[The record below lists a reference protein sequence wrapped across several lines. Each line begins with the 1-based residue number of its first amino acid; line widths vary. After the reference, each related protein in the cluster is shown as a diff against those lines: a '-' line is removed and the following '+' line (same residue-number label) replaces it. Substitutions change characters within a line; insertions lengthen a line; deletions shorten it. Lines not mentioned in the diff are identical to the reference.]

1 MKENIIKLFLRLA
14 LAASFLS
21 AVADRF
27 GWWGAQYTVWGT
39 WDKFIDYTR
48 LINPWLPDSMVGVAG
63 GVATGAEV
71 LFACCLLVAHRLNF
85 ASYKKYRR

>member
-48 LINPWLPDSMVGVAG
+48 LINPWLPDSVVGVAG
-63 GVATGAEV
+63 GVATA
-71 LFACCLLVAHRLNF
+71 LRCCLRAVRWW
-85 ASYKKYRR
+85 ASKPNAWPG